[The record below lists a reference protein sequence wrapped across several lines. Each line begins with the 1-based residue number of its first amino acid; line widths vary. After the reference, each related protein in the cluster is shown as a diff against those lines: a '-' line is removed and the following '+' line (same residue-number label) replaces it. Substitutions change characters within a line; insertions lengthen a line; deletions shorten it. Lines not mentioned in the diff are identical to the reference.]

1 MSTFSSLEEAR
12 QYFKGDRFA
21 TDNGMTLEELG
32 EGTATCTLTLGEGHR
47 NANGGIMGGVMFT
60 LADMAFAAASC
71 NTHMP
76 TVAQQVSIN
85 YLNAPKGGKLIARAE
100 CRKDGRTTC
109 VYIVN
114 VSDENGRDIAQ
125 FVATGFKL

>member
-1 MSTFSSLEEAR
+1 MV
-12 QYFKGDRFA
+12 
-21 TDNGMTLEELG
+21 
-32 EGTATCTLTLGEGHR
+32 TLGEGHK

-60 LADMAFAAASC
+60 LADLAFAAAS
-71 NTHMP
+71 NNIHMP

-85 YLNAPKGGKLIARAE
+85 YLNAPKGKKLIARAE
-100 CRKDGRTTC
+100 CRKDGRTSC